1 MQVGVISVQEPL
13 FDKTQHWSLWGQSPV
28 QRGFSE
34 RGSSA
39 SIRPGLSVQTQHS
52 TKAQDVW
59 QIRDTVLKHG
69 TCPVPSVLSVSQQ
82 KKFKSTSSSLS
93 CVFDPSPLLPV
104 LYYLSCAKT
113 LRRRLGLHE
122 QRCVAVLLSAVNN
135 DSRNAVL
142 AGTAVPHHRKT
153 LQLTPLIMCFGSYCL
168 PGKKDGLDRKSCN
181 MSLC

>member
-1 MQVGVISVQEPL
+1 M
-13 FDKTQHWSLWGQSPV
+13 
-28 QRGFSE
+28 
-34 RGSSA
+34 
-39 SIRPGLSVQTQHS
+39 
-52 TKAQDVW
+52 
-59 QIRDTVLKHG
+59 LKHG

-82 KKFKSTSSSLS
+82 KKIKSTSSSLS

-142 AGTAVPHHRKT
+142 AATAVPHHRKT
-153 LQLTPLIMCFGSYCL
+153 LQLTPLIMCFGSYYCL
-168 PGKKDGLDRKSCN
+168 PGKKDGLVMQKLQHVAVLNLCTQQYNSSAWSASCT
-181 MSLC
+181 LVKT